1 MTVALF
7 TFCCVNTAIL
17 IKCQNDIAIGNNF
30 LYNNICISH
39 IILMLLSLDMCVRCL
54 FQWKKKCVK
63 QGRTNR
69 HNSCKQFTCWG
80 SGLIRSRPLSVS
92 LGATKYISIST
103 TETAITYS
111 KSIKSNTLES
121 YSNTFQAEVITIHT
135 CAKGILNCLHDNRSV
150 EILSYTQAALKDLH
164 AVKFDSEV
172 VLTCYRTL

>member
-1 MTVALF
+1 MYITHYFDVIIF
-7 TFCCVNTAIL
+7 GHVCSVL
-17 IKCQNDIAIGNNF
+17 ISMK
-30 LYNNICISH
+30 
-39 IILMLLSLDMCVRCL
+39 
-54 FQWKKKCVK
+54 KKKCVK

>member
-1 MTVALF
+1 MILQLATTSCITTYVYHTLF
-7 TFCCVNTAIL
+7 WCYYLWTCVFGAYFNE
-17 IKCQNDIAIGNNF
+17 
-30 LYNNICISH
+30 
-39 IILMLLSLDMCVRCL
+39 
-54 FQWKKKCVK
+54 KKKCVK